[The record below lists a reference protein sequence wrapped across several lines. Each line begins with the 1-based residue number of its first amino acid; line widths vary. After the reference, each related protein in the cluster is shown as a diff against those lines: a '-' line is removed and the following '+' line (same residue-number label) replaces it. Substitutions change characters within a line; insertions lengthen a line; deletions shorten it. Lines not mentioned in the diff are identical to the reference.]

1 MISLTANNSKRVS
14 SMLMAYKSQETIKE
28 EDNAS
33 VIEKGG
39 GGPLDQS
46 PYDARIV
53 SQHPSKDSMSGKDEG
68 GLNGTPIAPSISANI

>member
-1 MISLTANNSKRVS
+1 
-14 SMLMAYKSQETIKE
+14 MLMAYKSQETIKE

-33 VIEKGG
+33 VVGG

-53 SQHPSKDSMSGKDEG
+53 SQHPSRDSMSCKDEG
-68 GLNGTPIAPSISANI
+68 HHGTPIAPSISANI

>member
-1 MISLTANNSKRVS
+1 MLPLSSNNSKRVS

-53 SQHPSKDSMSGKDEG
+53 SQHPSKDSMSCRGDEG
-68 GLNGTPIAPSISANI
+68 HNGTPIAPSISAKI